1 MSWQEYVEKASEIKN
16 GYVVAALTDEYIV
29 DTWPMENSSFQG
41 KEARILEVRVFN
53 KDKEVKLLRPDISTD
68 FYFRD
73 SDSLRGKDTFTET
86 QYLDIDTVLSEKL
99 PGKTVVTTGGGKY
112 FLPIESI
119 SNAKIDIEYYVDC
132 DEKSGQARVCDWRL
146 VGFEEGQK

>member
-1 MSWQEYVEKASEIKN
+1 MTWHEYLEKALVIKD

-29 DTWPMENSSFQG
+29 DTWPMVYSSFDG
-41 KEARILEVRVFN
+41 KEERILEVRVFN
-53 KDKEVKLLRPDISTD
+53 KDKEYKLLRPDISTD

-73 SDSLRGKDTFTET
+73 SDSLREKDTFLEA

-99 PGKTVVTTGGGKY
+99 PGKTVETTGGGKY
-112 FLPIESI
+112 NLPIEMTNSAQI
-119 SNAKIDIEYYVDC
+119 MIEYFVDR
-132 DEKSGQARVCDWRL
+132 DEESGQARVCDWRL